1 MVMQSAR
8 KSHKVY
14 HYVRHPPYSAILN
27 RVVML
32 SEHSGRGGVPVSDF
46 AAHAYYAGLQGK
58 D

>member
-1 MVMQSAR
+1 
-8 KSHKVY
+8 
-14 HYVRHPPYSAILN
+14 
-27 RVVML
+27 ML